1 MKPKIY
7 LDTCSIQRP
16 LDSKTQIRIALEAEA
31 ILGILSLIE
40 SGKVDLFSSE
50 ILFFETN
57 RNSNQIRKEYALEV
71 LSKAQGFVEIN
82 PKIEKRSEEFG
93 RFGIYPLDA
102 VHLACAEEA
111 HVDYFCTCDDD
122 LLKRAKRIRD
132 LKVKVVS
139 PLDLVKEI

>member
-1 MKPKIY
+1 MKPIVY

-31 ILGILSLIE
+31 VLGILSLVETNRI
-40 SGKVDLFSSE
+40 DLFSSAILEFE
-50 ILFFETN
+50 IS
-57 RNSNQIRKEYALEV
+57 RNSNQIRKEYGLEV
-71 LSKAQGFVEIN
+71 LSKAKGFVDIN

-93 RFGIYPLDA
+93 KFGIFPLDA
-102 VHLACAEEA
+102 IHLACAEEA

-122 LLKRAKRIRD
+122 LLMRAKRIRD